1 MSIRDEKNHETSYL
15 KERWQNRSEI
25 IPPDIEDFTS
35 KFNEREH
42 LLKEMEQ
49 YASENK
55 VPILL
60 PSAARFLQII
70 CRSKK
75 PVNILEIGTGIGY
88 STLSMLFA
96 LEGKC
101 HVTSV
106 DFNIERIKVARE
118 FIKRAGFSVNLIFD
132 DSFNIVRELLSK
144 GATFDMIF
152 VDSMK
157 SEYIFMNYKIQALLK
172 PGGIAI
178 FDNVLFRGYVCN
190 NHPPKYRKSIK
201 LLKMFLSHVKT
212 YPGITTSIIPIGD
225 GLLIIE
231 KQD

>member
-25 IPPDIEDFTS
+25 VPPDIEDFTS
-35 KFNEREH
+35 QFNEREQ

-75 PVNILEIGTGIGY
+75 PENILEIGTGIGY

-96 LEGKC
+96 LKGEC
-101 HVTSV
+101 HITSV
-106 DFNIERIKVARE
+106 DFNIERIKLAGE
-118 FIKRAGFSVNLIFD
+118 FINRAGFSANLIFD
-132 DSFNIVRELLSK
+132 DAFNTIRNLLSE
-144 GATFDMIF
+144 GVTFDMIF

-157 SEYIFMNYKIQALLK
+157 SEYVFMNYKIQSLLK

-190 NHPPKYRKSIK
+190 DHPPRYKRSIK
-201 LLKMFLSHVKT
+201 LLKMFLSHT
-212 YPGITTSIIPIGD
+212 RDYPGTITSIIPIGD